1 MGADPAA
8 GFDKFRQR
16 RGGCAPQVR
25 RTAGLDAAQVTVDGV
40 LLPEPLLRGVAA
52 GKTYRVEVE
61 LPG

>member
-1 MGADPAA
+1 MRKAA
-8 GFDKFRQR
+8 
-16 RGGCAPQVR
+16 VR
-25 RTAGLDAAQVTVDGV
+25 IGVFCLYIQLLFMSVAAADAAQVTVDGV